1 MKTIATISS
10 ILIIGVLGIYATTW
24 LSPGNIP
31 LDLSEEDIH
40 LYL

>member
-1 MKTIATISS
+1 MKTITAISS
-10 ILIIGVLGIYATTW
+10 LVLIGVLGFYATTW

-31 LDLSEEDIH
+31 LDLSDEDIH